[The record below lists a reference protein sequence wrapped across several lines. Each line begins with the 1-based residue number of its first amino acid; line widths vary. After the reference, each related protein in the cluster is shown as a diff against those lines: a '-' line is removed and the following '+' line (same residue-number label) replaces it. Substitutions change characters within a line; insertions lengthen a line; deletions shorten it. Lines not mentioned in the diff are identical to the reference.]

1 MLYNCALGST
11 MTPQAR
17 IRQILETQAQA
28 VTGWD
33 PTADEL
39 FDLPSQTEN
48 SSQTDLAKMVDLE
61 LV

>member
-1 MLYNCALGST
+1 